1 MFCFTIIATML
12 LSSTMSFGLKRMLHS
27 GENVELASDEALDDF
42 YMKLTCAKLDMILL
56 HFSGPLKEYRHL

>member
-1 MFCFTIIATML
+1 
-12 LSSTMSFGLKRMLHS
+12 MLHS